1 MPVITPSFSD
11 TGWLLLQESFTQ
23 TEWRTNWRDHITSTL
38 AEVIMPWCGELQ
50 GASSDWWN
58 FRHLNHHSKPNIL
71 TKDPDVTFD
80 PLLLVGRSLAIE
92 VRCFLFIMQPSPRM
106 LHYALHLA
114 RARCCVL
121 PLLTKHSTAPLCK
134 HTIRICRGQSTNK
147 RNPQIYQKAFY
158 KTLSGS
164 MNAQVS

>member
-1 MPVITPSFSD
+1 
-11 TGWLLLQESFTQ
+11 
-23 TEWRTNWRDHITSTL
+23 
-38 AEVIMPWCGELQ
+38 MPWCGELQ

-106 LHYALHLA
+106 LHYALHPSV
-114 RARCCVL
+114 C
-121 PLLTKHSTAPLCK
+121 
-134 HTIRICRGQSTNK
+134 
-147 RNPQIYQKAFY
+147 
-158 KTLSGS
+158 LSVYHMPTVRS
-164 MNAQVS
+164 RVEHRTMFKLSSEVNAVMRTGRVSLRSLG